1 MSVASLYDRVHTFDC
16 ELDADFITLDC
27 QVSYRI
33 NAGDGAAEPQTY
45 ELVKVTTRIAGASLP
60 LNITDEINFHYIM
73 DLIEDD
79 AAEADYHWSDHGDV

>member
-1 MSVASLYDRVHTFDC
+1 MGVASLYDRVHTFDC

-33 NAGDGAAEPQTY
+33 NAGDGDAERQTF
-45 ELVKVTTRIAGASLP
+45 ELVKVMTHIAGSGEV
-60 LNITDEINFHYIM
+60 NITPIINFDYIM

-79 AAEADYHWSDHGDV
+79 AAEADYHWTDHGDV